1 MAKRGMPSMLA
12 LLGLLA
18 FAGYQNRDKISEM
31 LKKAGAGSAD
41 PNRPPGSAPSG
52 LEGVLAGLGDMI
64 GGKGGNGGNSGTLS
78 GGLGD
83 LVDRFKQTGQAE
95 TADSWVKPGPNR
107 GLTGSWDCGPAREGQ
122 PACRHASLGR
132 RERSMSTWSD
142 GEDVEACDSIICSQ
156 ERNPTM
162 VGLSRLV
169 SGVSRQ

>member
-1 MAKRGMPSMLA
+1 MLA

-107 GLTGSWDCGPAREGQ
+107 GLTPEQVEEAVGAENIDELSARTGLPRKELLDRLATRIPEGVDQ
-122 PACRHASLGR
+122 LTPEGR
-132 RERSMSTWSD
+132 MPS
-142 GEDVEACDSIICSQ
+142 EDQV
-156 ERNPTM
+156 RGVM
-162 VGLSRLV
+162 GLLP
-169 SGVSRQ
+169 GA